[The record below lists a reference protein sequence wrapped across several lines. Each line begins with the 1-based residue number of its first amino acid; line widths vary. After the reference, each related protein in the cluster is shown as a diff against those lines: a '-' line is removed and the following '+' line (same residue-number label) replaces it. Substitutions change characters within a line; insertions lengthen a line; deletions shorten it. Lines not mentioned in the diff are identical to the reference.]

1 MTQPIHLERLAEHHL
16 PGMAALYN
24 DPAVAR
30 QVLQMPYQLPERWR
44 KLVDPDNERLLALV
58 ATHQGKVIGS
68 ATLEQFARVRRS
80 HCGAIGMGVARAW
93 QRQGVGSRL
102 LAELLSVADGWM
114 NLRRVE
120 LTVYSDNEAAVALYR
135 KHGFEVEG
143 HLRDYAIR
151 DGRYVDVT
159 SMARL
164 RAGPASEASLA
175 SRTSS

>member
-58 ATHQGKVIGS
+58 ATHQGEVIGS

-175 SRTSS
+175 ARTSS